1 MSSSPPVS
9 GTAPLPPTPR
19 LSNIAAIDG
28 LRGIS
33 ILLVLLCHLP
43 TDFFLG
49 GFVGVD
55 TFFVLSGFLIT
66 TTLLR
71 GFEQKGRAEFAHF
84 YGRRILRL
92 WPALF
97 LCLLLARL
105 LWEVELKADKP
116 DFTRAALAALLNCA
130 NWLQIVV
137 PRSMG
142 LLTHTWSLSI
152 EEQFYMVWPLSLWLL
167 LARGREPTQV
177 LLGIIAATWLLRP
190 LLGAWLQLDPAHH
203 MYHNSFIRMDEL
215 LAGSTVALLL
225 AKGPREVPA
234 LRWLQ
239 SAPAA
244 WAAVCVLLVATKVS
258 RETSPLYYAV
268 GIPLVTLAA
277 VALVS
282 HAVSAVPGT
291 LKRLLESAPLTFLGK
306 RSYGLYLYHFP
317 IFFTVMSYRTAPTRN
332 NFITYS
338 LAVLAAT
345 LVVAS
350 LSFPLEEAIIR
361 RGRRWL
367 DARLKP
373 GRTAEGALLAGTQPP
388 ST

>member
-1 MSSSPPVS
+1 M
-9 GTAPLPPTPR
+9 PR

-43 TDFFLG
+43 TSAFSG

-92 WPALF
+92 WPALLF
-97 LCLLLARL
+97 CLLLARL
-105 LWEVELKADKP
+105 LWEVELKPDKP

-130 NWLQIVV
+130 NWLQVAV

-167 LARGREPTQV
+167 LAWGRKPTRV
-177 LLGIIAATWLLRP
+177 LLGIIGATWLLRP

-203 MYHNSFIRMDEL
+203 MYLNSFMRMDEL

-225 AKGPREVPA
+225 GRGPREVPV

-244 WAAVCVLLVATKVS
+244 WAALGVLLVATKVC
-258 RETSPLYYAV
+258 RETSPGYYAV

-277 VALVS
+277 VALVA
-282 HAVSAVPGT
+282 HAISAARGP

-317 IFFTVMSYRTAPTRN
+317 IFFTVMSFRTAPTRE
-332 NFITYS
+332 NFIGYS
-338 LAVLAAT
+338 LAVLGAT
-345 LVVAS
+345 LAVAS
-350 LSFPLEEAIIR
+350 LSFPLEEALIR

-367 DARLKP
+367 DERLKP
-373 GRTAEGALLAGTQPP
+373 GTAAGDPLLAQAGTRPP
-388 ST
+388 AA